1 LKIFAFDPA
10 EYRETFREQGWVHI
24 PGGITPEFLDLLRRY
39 THDELQAHVLGD
51 FAIKGKKEQALFEFP
66 EGVVDYPGEL
76 FDTISALCGLS
87 RETMTLSE
95 RHIQAYEA
103 NAAPDPLPHKD
114 RFASQVSVG
123 LSVDVPDESHLVIYP
138 HEERDI
144 NPFNASG
151 EIRQALQ
158 PNEQP
163 EGVAHRAREIVI
175 DDQPGDVVAFAGS
188 TTWHLR
194 RNSAQSVNLYFKF
207 NDFGCD
213 PLGEDPNT
221 PAIRDETLAALS
233 NGHLPERVPVLGRRL
248 DRLTR
253 HYTRHFDEVLQAR
266 VFGEEPFG
274 LTQEQFELL
283 QAVDGRASVRELT
296 ERVGATADVE
306 ADVRLLAKRGALEL
320 R

>member
-1 LKIFAFDPA
+1 MKIFSFDPA
-10 EYRETFREQGWVHI
+10 DYRETFREQGWVHI
-24 PGGITPEFLDLLRRY
+24 PGGITPEFLDLLRDY
-39 THDELQAHVLGD
+39 TEKELRAHVLDG

-76 FDTISALCGLS
+76 FDTIAAMCGLN

-103 NAAPDPLPHKD
+103 SAAPDPLPHKD

-123 LSVDVPDESHLVIYP
+123 LSVDVPEDSHLVIYP
-138 HEERDI
+138 HDERDI

-158 PNEQP
+158 PAAQP
-163 EGVAHRAREIVI
+163 ERVVESAREVVI
-175 DDQPGDVVAFAGS
+175 DDKPGDVVAFAGS

-194 RNSAQSVNLYFKF
+194 RNAAESVNLYFKF

-221 PAIRDETLAALS
+221 GRMREQTLAAVS
-233 NGHLPERVPVLGRRL
+233 NGRLAECVPVLSRRL

-274 LTQEQFELL
+274 LTERQFQLL
-283 QAVDGRASVRELT
+283 RAIDGAATVGGLAA
-296 ERVGATADVE
+296 RVGGNGDVE
-306 ADVRLLAKRGALEL
+306 ADVRLLAERGALDL
-320 R
+320 T